1 MKRNSKYQRQ
11 EYEYNIN
18 LGKQIINK
26 ELERTL
32 LIITNKNINIEQKRI
47 SNFLKK
53 TKNHYKIKNKSKS
66 ERIWEQTINKLT
78 K

>member
-26 ELERTL
+26 ELEKTL
-32 LIITNKNINIEQKRI
+32 LIITSKNINIEQKRI

-53 TKNHYKIKNKSKS
+53 TKNNYKIKNKCKN